1 MSMLKRLGFPEA
13 IFSINSFVAAM
24 LALYIAFSI
33 GLPRPYW
40 AMLTVYIT
48 VQPLSGALRS
58 KAVYR
63 VIGTA
68 LGGTAAVALVPNLV
82 NSPIVLSVALAAW
95 VGFCLY
101 ISLLDRTPRSYM
113 FMLAGYTAGIIGFP
127 SVTAPE
133 TIFDTALA
141 RVEEITLGI
150 LCAATVHTIFFPRSV
165 LAFVNQKIGTILQDA
180 EHWAT
185 ETWAP
190 DVLTGERYLRLAK
203 DREKLAA
210 EITELYI
217 LSTHLPFD
225 TANHL
230 PTMQAVNAIQDRLSL
245 LLPLASA
252 VEDRRRAL
260 KTVGGMTPDIV
271 DLFNRVRDWV
281 ASGNKGTREEA
292 LALHEA
298 CFAARPELGP
308 GADWAALLKA
318 SLLARMGELAD
329 DWQDA
334 RELAAYIAW
343 PARPLAK
350 KLTERLPPAGARVLH
365 RDHGLALLSGF
376 ASFAAILACCAFWI
390 ATAWPE
396 GAVAPMFAAIF
407 TCFFA
412 AQDDP
417 APSIFKFMIAIV
429 ISFPIAAAYLF
440 AILPA
445 IDGFPMLVAV
455 LAPTFLILG
464 ALQGNPPTFPIAI
477 ALIIG
482 VAGSLSLQEVF
493 SSDFQSYTNNFI
505 AEIGGIWGALVS
517 TQLFRSIGS
526 EISARR
532 IVHFAWRDLAANA
545 AARPEDCIDR
555 SVWTSK
561 MLDRLGLLIPRLS
574 LIERPDEVLASTDL
588 LNDLRIGLNV
598 ADLQQARRSA
608 GPEAERSIARVLTAL
623 AASFRKIGI
632 GKPRPIEEH
641 LLIEIDEAIGDVAA
655 ESFTPERD
663 TCLWAL
669 AGLRRNLFPR
679 AEPYIP
685 AMFSEAA
692 Q

>member
-1 MSMLKRLGFPEA
+1 MLKRLGFPEA

-63 VIGTA
+63 VIGTF
-68 LGGTAAVALVPNLV
+68 LGGAAAVALVPNLV
-82 NSPIVLSVALAAW
+82 NSPIALSFALAAW

-127 SVTAPE
+127 SVTAPD
-133 TIFDTALA
+133 TIFDTALS

-150 LCAATVHTIFFPRSV
+150 VCATLVHTIFFPRSV
-165 LAFVNQKIGTILQDA
+165 LAFINQRIGAILKDA
-180 EHWAT
+180 EHWAI

-190 DVLTGERYLRLAK
+190 DVLTGERYLSIAK

-210 EITELYI
+210 DITELYI

-230 PTMQAVNAIQDRLSL
+230 PTMQAVNALQDRLSL

-260 KTVGGMTPDIV
+260 MAIGGMTPDIV
-271 DLFNRVRDWV
+271 DVLNRVRDWI
-281 ASGNKGTREEA
+281 ASGSIGTREEA
-292 LALHEA
+292 LALRKA
-298 CFAARPELGP
+298 SDAAQPELKP
-308 GADWAALLKA
+308 DADWAVLLKA
-318 SLLARMGELAD
+318 SLLARLGELTD

-334 RELAAYIAW
+334 RELAVYIAS
-343 PARPLAK
+343 PERGPPK
-350 KLTERLPPAGARVLH
+350 KLTERLPAVTTRVLH

-396 GAVAPMFAAIF
+396 GAVAPLSAAIF
-407 TCFFA
+407 SSFFA

-417 APSIFKFMIAIV
+417 APSILKFMISTF
-429 ISFPIAAAYLF
+429 ISFPFAALYIF
-440 AILPA
+440 AVFPA
-445 IDGFPMLVAV
+445 IDGFPMLAAV
-455 LAPTFLILG
+455 LAPVFLILG
-464 ALQGNPPTFPIAI
+464 ALQGNPPTFPVAI
-477 ALIIG
+477 ALILG
-482 VAGSLSLQEVF
+482 VTNALALQAVFTENFPQFAG
-493 SSDFQSYTNNFI
+493 NFI
-505 AEIGGIWGALVS
+505 AQIVGIWSALVS
-517 TQLFRSIGS
+517 TQLFRSIGA

-532 IVHFAWRDLAANA
+532 ILQFAWRDLAVNA
-545 AARPEDCIDR
+545 AAKPEDCIDR
-555 SVWTSK
+555 TVWTSK

-574 LIERPDEVLASTDL
+574 LIERHDEILASADL

-598 ADLQQARRSA
+598 ADLQQARRTA

-623 AASFRKIGI
+623 AAGFRKISI
-632 GKPRPIEEH
+632 GKPRPVEAH
-641 LLIEIDEAIGDVAA
+641 LLIEIDEAIGDVSA
-655 ESFTPERD
+655 ETVSTERD
-663 TCLWAL
+663 SCLWAL

-679 AEPYIP
+679 AAPYSP
-685 AMFSEAA
+685 AIFSEAA